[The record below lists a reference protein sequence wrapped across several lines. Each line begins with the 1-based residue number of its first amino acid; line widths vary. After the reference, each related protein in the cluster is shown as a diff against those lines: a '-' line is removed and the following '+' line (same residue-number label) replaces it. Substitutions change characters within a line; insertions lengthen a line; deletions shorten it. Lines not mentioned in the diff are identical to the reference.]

1 MRLYVNGQQKED
13 RKTES
18 MKSIDNG
25 KGIQVLVTA
34 VLAAVLLWTVPGDAA
49 GADTLT
55 AGSIPSILESV
66 EENGGGTGESE
77 TQTNDEGEAEQ
88 ETEKLY
94 NETVQLTEEDILRM
108 NGGDASFVYSDE
120 GYLTFLRGKFYE
132 GKINGFEDAIVSL
145 NGIARLLGLSKGSE
159 FFAVFAEQ
167 DKQGYTY
174 ILYKQRYADLTIQ
187 NAVLKVVIDPDG
199 YTAGLSCSFTPNVGI
214 ARTESSITAAEAEQ
228 TVLDTY
234 PAYNLQVFSDHT
246 RQTSVTYNGVAC
258 HAWAVFTNYPEEEE
272 APDGR
277 GYLEHLISY
286 DGFYLG
292 YLAVSSPEE
301 LVLGDDA
308 QTEAARYW
316 FDGLEEA
323 SYTGTVR
330 LHDGTERTVT
340 VPVARDSAD
349 GTYYLADVNRHILLA
364 DCYSWMY
371 KNEIAPWMSENNTG
385 WPDAYLLTYESYIR
399 VYDFYR
405 DYGLESVDGFG
416 TPIVILTDYCNG
428 NGRPL
433 DNACYMGISNGWAM
447 FGASDLN
454 DYGECID
461 VAAHEFT
468 HGVTTYTI
476 GGDLYENESGA
487 VNEGFSDVMGNL
499 CELLLGAT
507 EDTDWL
513 LGENCGSPVRSM
525 SCPWDY
531 QQPVTIGGKYYQEP
545 AETPL
550 WENDYGGVHTNNS
563 LISHIAWQ
571 LCRDGMDLQEAFGLW
586 RETMNMLTPRSGY
599 REVHEALKF
608 VARVRGMDP
617 QWQKQ
622 IDILCERA
630 GY

>member
-1 MRLYVNGQQKED
+1 MMRLYVNGQQKED

-145 NGIARLLGLSKGSE
+145 NGIAR
-159 FFAVFAEQ
+159 
-167 DKQGYTY
+167 
-174 ILYKQRYADLTIQ
+174 
-187 NAVLKVVIDPDG
+187 
-199 YTAGLSCSFTPNVGI
+199 
-214 ARTESSITAAEAEQ
+214 TESSITAAEAEQ

-340 VPVARDSAD
+340 VPVASDPAD

-385 WPDAYLLTYESYIR
+385 WPDTYLLTYESYIR

-617 QWQKQ
+617 KWQKQ
-622 IDILCERA
+622 IDILCEQA

>member
-1 MRLYVNGQQKED
+1 MRLYAYGQQKED

-25 KGIQVLVTA
+25 KGIPVLVTA
-34 VLAAVLLWTVPGDAA
+34 VLVAVLLWTVPGDAA

-77 TQTNDEGEAEQ
+77 TQRNNDEGEAEQ

-145 NGIARLLGLSKGSE
+145 N
-159 FFAVFAEQ
+159 
-167 DKQGYTY
+167 
-174 ILYKQRYADLTIQ
+174 
-187 NAVLKVVIDPDG
+187 
-199 YTAGLSCSFTPNVGI
+199 GI

-340 VPVARDSAD
+340 VPVACDPAD

-385 WPDAYLLTYESYIR
+385 WPDTYLLTYESYIR

-617 QWQKQ
+617 KWQKQ
-622 IDILCERA
+622 IDILCEQA

>member
-1 MRLYVNGQQKED
+1 
-13 RKTES
+13 

-25 KGIQVLVTA
+25 KGIPILVTA

-145 NGIARLLGLSKGSE
+145 N
-159 FFAVFAEQ
+159 
-167 DKQGYTY
+167 
-174 ILYKQRYADLTIQ
+174 
-187 NAVLKVVIDPDG
+187 
-199 YTAGLSCSFTPNVGI
+199 GI

-340 VPVARDSAD
+340 VPVARDPAD

-531 QQPVTIGGKYYQEP
+531 QQPVTIGGKYYQKP

-617 QWQKQ
+617 KWQKQ
-622 IDILCERA
+622 IDILCEQA

>member
-1 MRLYVNGQQKED
+1 MMRLYAYGQQKED

-25 KGIQVLVTA
+25 KGIPVLVTA
-34 VLAAVLLWTVPGDAA
+34 VLVAVLLWTVPGDAA

-77 TQTNDEGEAEQ
+77 TQRNNDEGEAEQ

-145 NGIARLLGLSKGSE
+145 N
-159 FFAVFAEQ
+159 
-167 DKQGYTY
+167 
-174 ILYKQRYADLTIQ
+174 
-187 NAVLKVVIDPDG
+187 
-199 YTAGLSCSFTPNVGI
+199 GI

-340 VPVARDSAD
+340 VPVACDPAD

-531 QQPVTIGGKYYQEP
+531 QQPVTIGGKYYQKP

-617 QWQKQ
+617 KWQKQ
-622 IDILCERA
+622 IDILCEQA

>member
-1 MRLYVNGQQKED
+1 MRLYAYGQQKED

-25 KGIQVLVTA
+25 KGIPVLVTA
-34 VLAAVLLWTVPGDAA
+34 VLVAVLLWTVPGDAA

-77 TQTNDEGEAEQ
+77 TQRNNDEGEAEQ

-145 NGIARLLGLSKGSE
+145 N
-159 FFAVFAEQ
+159 
-167 DKQGYTY
+167 
-174 ILYKQRYADLTIQ
+174 
-187 NAVLKVVIDPDG
+187 
-199 YTAGLSCSFTPNVGI
+199 GI

-340 VPVARDSAD
+340 VPVACDPAD

-531 QQPVTIGGKYYQEP
+531 QQPVTIGGKYYQKP

-617 QWQKQ
+617 KWQKQ
-622 IDILCERA
+622 IDILCEQA

>member
-1 MRLYVNGQQKED
+1 MRLYAYGQQKED

-25 KGIQVLVTA
+25 KGIPVLATA

-55 AGSIPSILESV
+55 AGSIPSILESM

-145 NGIARLLGLSKGSE
+145 NGIAR
-159 FFAVFAEQ
+159 
-167 DKQGYTY
+167 
-174 ILYKQRYADLTIQ
+174 
-187 NAVLKVVIDPDG
+187 
-199 YTAGLSCSFTPNVGI
+199 
-214 ARTESSITAAEAEQ
+214 TESSITAAEAEQ

-234 PAYNLQVFSDHT
+234 PAYKLQVFSDHT

-340 VPVARDSAD
+340 VPVARDPAD

-617 QWQKQ
+617 KWQKQ
-622 IDILCERA
+622 IDILCEQA

>member
-1 MRLYVNGQQKED
+1 MMRLYAYGQQKED

-25 KGIQVLVTA
+25 KGIPVLATA

-145 NGIARLLGLSKGSE
+145 NGIAR
-159 FFAVFAEQ
+159 
-167 DKQGYTY
+167 
-174 ILYKQRYADLTIQ
+174 
-187 NAVLKVVIDPDG
+187 
-199 YTAGLSCSFTPNVGI
+199 
-214 ARTESSITAAEAEQ
+214 TESSITAAEAEQ

-234 PAYNLQVFSDHT
+234 PAYKLQVFSDHT

-340 VPVARDSAD
+340 VPVARDPAD

-385 WPDAYLLTYESYIR
+385 WPDTYLLTYESYIR

-513 LGENCGSPVRSM
+513 LGENCGSPIRSM

-617 QWQKQ
+617 KWQKQ
-622 IDILCERA
+622 IDILCEQA

>member
-1 MRLYVNGQQKED
+1 M
-13 RKTES
+13 
-18 MKSIDNG
+18 
-25 KGIQVLVTA
+25 
-34 VLAAVLLWTVPGDAA
+34 
-49 GADTLT
+49 
-55 AGSIPSILESV
+55 
-66 EENGGGTGESE
+66 
-77 TQTNDEGEAEQ
+77 
-88 ETEKLY
+88 
-94 NETVQLTEEDILRM
+94 
-108 NGGDASFVYSDE
+108 
-120 GYLTFLRGKFYE
+120 
-132 GKINGFEDAIVSL
+132 
-145 NGIARLLGLSKGSE
+145 
-159 FFAVFAEQ
+159 
-167 DKQGYTY
+167 
-174 ILYKQRYADLTIQ
+174 
-187 NAVLKVVIDPDG
+187 
-199 YTAGLSCSFTPNVGI
+199 
-214 ARTESSITAAEAEQ
+214 
-228 TVLDTY
+228 
-234 PAYNLQVFSDHT
+234 
-246 RQTSVTYNGVAC
+246 TYNGVAC

-340 VPVARDSAD
+340 VPVARDPAD

-617 QWQKQ
+617 KWQKQ
-622 IDILCERA
+622 IDILCEQA

>member
-1 MRLYVNGQQKED
+1 
-13 RKTES
+13 

-25 KGIQVLVTA
+25 KGIPILVTA

-145 NGIARLLGLSKGSE
+145 N
-159 FFAVFAEQ
+159 
-167 DKQGYTY
+167 
-174 ILYKQRYADLTIQ
+174 
-187 NAVLKVVIDPDG
+187 
-199 YTAGLSCSFTPNVGI
+199 GI

-340 VPVARDSAD
+340 VPVASDPAD

-617 QWQKQ
+617 KWQKQ
-622 IDILCERA
+622 IDILCEQA

>member
-1 MRLYVNGQQKED
+1 MMRLYAYGQQKED

-25 KGIQVLVTA
+25 KGIPVLATA

-145 NGIARLLGLSKGSE
+145 NGIAR
-159 FFAVFAEQ
+159 
-167 DKQGYTY
+167 
-174 ILYKQRYADLTIQ
+174 
-187 NAVLKVVIDPDG
+187 
-199 YTAGLSCSFTPNVGI
+199 
-214 ARTESSITAAEAEQ
+214 TESSITAAEAEQ

-234 PAYNLQVFSDHT
+234 PAYKLQVFSDHT

-340 VPVARDSAD
+340 VPVARDPAD

-617 QWQKQ
+617 KWQKQ
-622 IDILCERA
+622 IDILCEQA